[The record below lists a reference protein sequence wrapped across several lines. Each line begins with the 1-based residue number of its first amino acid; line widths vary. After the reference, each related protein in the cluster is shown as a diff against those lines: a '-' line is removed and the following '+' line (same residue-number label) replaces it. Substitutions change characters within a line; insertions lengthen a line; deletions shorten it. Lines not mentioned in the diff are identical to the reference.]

1 MTVVQGVRSRRRYIS
16 SFSVSDINR
25 RCLDAWS
32 LERAAFKIYR
42 SIKMI
47 ARRAAASETAF
58 RGFISRRCIK
68 HVQQQAGSRR
78 AQLDHDS
85 RGGGDL
91 FTWRAIHHF
100 SHRQPEMNGLFARCF
115 HDIRLPGNEIFP
127 SFRFSQYASFAINLT
142 RSVFKDGM
150 RFMNNNCRQ
159 FQIYLVTR
167 NRQLHK
173 EIKFWRKPR
182 L

>member
-16 SFSVSDINR
+16 SFSVSNINR

-78 AQLDHDS
+78 AIP
-85 RGGGDL
+85 GGGGSIYLARDPSL
-91 FTWRAIHHF
+91 FT
-100 SHRQPEMNGLFARCF
+100 P
-115 HDIRLPGNEIFP
+115 PTGNERIVRSLLSRYSSSSERNF
-127 SFRFSQYASFAINLT
+127 SFVSFFQYASFAINLT
-142 RSVFKDGM
+142 RSVFKNGM
-150 RFMNNNCRQ
+150 RFVNNNCRQ
-159 FQIYLVTR
+159 FQIYLITR
-167 NRQLHK
+167 K
-173 EIKFWRKPR
+173 DSCIKK
-182 L
+182 

>member
-68 HVQQQAGSRR
+68 HVQQQAGSRK

-85 RGGGDL
+85 RGGRGSIYLARDPSL
-91 FTWRAIHHF
+91 FT
-100 SHRQPEMNGLFARCF
+100 P
-115 HDIRLPGNEIFP
+115 PTGNERIVRSLLSRYSSSWERNFSFVSFFP
-127 SFRFSQYASFAINLT
+127 ICLFCYQFNEKRFQGWDAFP
-142 RSVFKDGM
+142 
-150 RFMNNNCRQ
+150 
-159 FQIYLVTR
+159 
-167 NRQLHK
+167 
-173 EIKFWRKPR
+173 E
-182 L
+182 

>member
-68 HVQQQAGSRR
+68 HVQQQAGSRK

-85 RGGGDL
+85 RGGRGSIYLARDPSL
-91 FTWRAIHHF
+91 FT
-100 SHRQPEMNGLFARCF
+100 P
-115 HDIRLPGNEIFP
+115 PTGNERIVRSLLSRYLSSWERNFSFVSFFP
-127 SFRFSQYASFAINLT
+127 ICLFCYQFNEKRFQGWDAFP
-142 RSVFKDGM
+142 
-150 RFMNNNCRQ
+150 
-159 FQIYLVTR
+159 
-167 NRQLHK
+167 
-173 EIKFWRKPR
+173 E
-182 L
+182 